1 MKAKKTTAAA
11 IVPLLIMAACGSS
24 TSKSAAPT
32 AASASSISANVTTTT
47 TTTSPAATTPPSAGG
62 SKGSA
67 GCDGK
72 LPGGKTTLDVWYHQ
86 GEQADADL
94 MKQMAAT
101 FNSSQSDVQVNLR
114 EIPGADYATTV
125 KGAAASKQLPGV
137 LDADSSYAFNYAWSG
152 DLQPIEN
159 CIPAAL
165 KSDLLPSIV
174 ARGSWAGH
182 QWGVGLVDS
191 GVAMYASKK
200 ALTKAGVRIP
210 TGYKDAWTAAE
221 FDDVLSKLKSA
232 GYVKPLD
239 VWKNIG
245 KGEFYPY
252 AYAPVIWSAGGDLI
266 DRSTYKTADGALN
279 SPAVVKAM
287 TEFQGYFKNGYVD
300 DNTDSNA
307 FTAGRSAL
315 SWVGFWQYAAFKKA
329 LGDDLLVLPL
339 PNYGKQPAG
348 AQGSWQW
355 TMTKGVDPD
364 VAWKWIAFTMQAD
377 NVAAMAKANSGV
389 PALQSVLATND
400 LYGPTG
406 GLALIGEALA
416 KGYSV
421 ARPPHPAYATIS
433 GAVAQAFQDVID
445 GKDPKAA
452 MDEAVSTIDGDLKAN
467 DFYPLPG

>member
-1 MKAKKTTAAA
+1 MNLTHGVIHPGGTMNYKKHAALGLTALLLAA
-11 IVPLLIMAACGSS
+11 GCGSS
-24 TSKSAAPT
+24 KAKSSTATTVKAAT
-32 AASASSISANVTTTT
+32 ATTNASTT
-47 TTTSPAATTPPSAGG
+47 PAAAGG
-62 SKGSA
+62 

-72 LPGGKTTLDVWYHQ
+72 LPSGTTTLDVWYHQ

-94 MKQMAAT
+94 MKQMAT
-101 FNSSQSDVQVNLR
+101 SFNSSQTDVKVNLK
-114 EIPGADYATTV
+114 EIPGADYASTV
-125 KGAAASKQLPGV
+125 KGAAAAKQLPGV

-152 DLQPIEN
+152 ALQPIES

-174 ARGSWAGH
+174 SGGSWAGH

-191 GVAMYASKK
+191 GVALYASKK

-210 TGYKDAWTAAE
+210 TGYSDAWTATE
-221 FDDVLSKLKSA
+221 FDDVLAKLKTA
-232 GYVKPLD
+232 GFVKPLD

-252 AYAPVIWSAGGDLI
+252 AYAPLIWSAGGDLI
-266 DRSTYKTADGALN
+266 DRTSYKTAGGVLN
-279 SPAVVKAM
+279 SPASVKAL
-287 TEFQGYFKNGYVD
+287 TEFQNYFKNGYVD
-300 DNTDSNA
+300 DNTDTNA
-307 FTAGRSAL
+307 FLSGRSAL
-315 SWVGFWQYAAFKKA
+315 SWVGFWQYAPFKKA

-339 PNYGKQPAG
+339 PNYGTKPAG

-364 VAWKWIAFTMQAD
+364 VAWKWMAYTMSAD

-389 PALQSVLATND
+389 PALQSVLAKND
-400 LYGPTG
+400 LYGPSG

-433 GAVAQAFQDVID
+433 GAVAQAFQDAID

-452 MDEAVSTIDGDLKAN
+452 LDAAVKTIDDDLKAN
-467 DFYPLPG
+467 NYYPLPG